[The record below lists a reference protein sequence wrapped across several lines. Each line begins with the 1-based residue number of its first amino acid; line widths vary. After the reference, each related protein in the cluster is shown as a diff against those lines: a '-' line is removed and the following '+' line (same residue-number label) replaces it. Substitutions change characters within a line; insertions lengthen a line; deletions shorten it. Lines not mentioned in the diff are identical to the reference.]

1 MAAEV
6 DLQSLVWALGIL
18 SVPVLTAIPLRFMWQ
33 YWIGGSHEESE
44 YRTNVRQIID
54 SGRQLESY
62 RHSLNDVARSLR
74 ITPSRQRLIE
84 ADILNPLS
92 ISHFLILP
100 ALIIFPL
107 AFIVALPVM
116 LVGLP
121 VILLVEFVLI
131 RQRVLIR
138 IMSLVERTMHW
149 QIIHIPQAHRGNP
162 AQERNYTEFSQH
174 IEHFHRVPRGVFLG
188 LFAYLIV
195 HWIFKLDNFGTEI
208 ILSSLLYIALLALV
222 GVLST
227 AFETDLVFV
236 DPSKGRLIPI
246 DQWVESLL
254 KPLVGVGLIFLLG
267 RDLLEEARGGNA
279 AFFAAT
285 FLAILYG
292 AAIVGIAYQWGYSI
306 WRGRRVQRSFEQQ
319 VIEALDPLSYDL
331 TRSKGRIEFIV
342 RKPMAERLQEIEE
355 IHTGQLTF
363 EDLESMPRSAPKEA
377 PQNPL

>member
-131 RQRVLIR
+131 RRRILIR

-208 ILSSLLYIALLALV
+208 ILSSLLY
-222 GVLST
+222 LS
-227 AFETDLVFV
+227 
-236 DPSKGRLIPI
+236 LIHI
-246 DQWVESLL
+246 
-254 KPLVGVGLIFLLG
+254 
-267 RDLLEEARGGNA
+267 
-279 AFFAAT
+279 
-285 FLAILYG
+285 
-292 AAIVGIAYQWGYSI
+292 
-306 WRGRRVQRSFEQQ
+306 
-319 VIEALDPLSYDL
+319 
-331 TRSKGRIEFIV
+331 
-342 RKPMAERLQEIEE
+342 
-355 IHTGQLTF
+355 
-363 EDLESMPRSAPKEA
+363 
-377 PQNPL
+377 

>member
-1 MAAEV
+1 MKFRNGLIGRINLGGYSEAMATEIDIQA
-6 DLQSLVWALGIL
+6 LIWALGIL
-18 SVPVLTAIPLRFMWQ
+18 AVPVLTAIPLRFIWQ

-62 RHSLNDVARSLR
+62 RNSLNDVARSLR

-100 ALIIFPL
+100 ALFIFPL

-116 LVGLP
+116 LLGLP
-121 VILLVEFVLI
+121 VILFVEFALI
-131 RQRVLIR
+131 RQRILIR
-138 IMSLVERTMHW
+138 IMSFIERTMHW
-149 QIIHIPQAHRGNP
+149 QIIHIPQAHRGNLLKN
-162 AQERNYTEFSQH
+162 EIIRNSPNILNTS
-174 IEHFHRVPRGVFLG
+174 ISSRGVFLG

-195 HWIFKLDNFGTEI
+195 HWIFKLDNFGTEM

-254 KPLVGVGLIFLLG
+254 KPLVGVGLIFFLG

-279 AFFAAT
+279 ALFATT
-285 FLAILYG
+285 FIAILYG
-292 AAIVGIAYQWGYSI
+292 AGSLELRTNG
-306 WRGRRVQRSFEQQ
+306 
-319 VIEALDPLSYDL
+319 VILHGEGVEFSEHSNNKLSKHSTHYP
-331 TRSKGRIEFIV
+331 T
-342 RKPMAERLQEIEE
+342 
-355 IHTGQLTF
+355 T
-363 EDLESMPRSAPKEA
+363 
-377 PQNPL
+377 

>member
-18 SVPVLTAIPLRFMWQ
+18 SVPVLTAIPLRFMGQ

-131 RQRVLIR
+131 RRRILIL
-138 IMSLVERTMHW
+138 SL
-149 QIIHIPQAHRGNP
+149 IHI
-162 AQERNYTEFSQH
+162 
-174 IEHFHRVPRGVFLG
+174 
-188 LFAYLIV
+188 
-195 HWIFKLDNFGTEI
+195 
-208 ILSSLLYIALLALV
+208 
-222 GVLST
+222 
-227 AFETDLVFV
+227 
-236 DPSKGRLIPI
+236 
-246 DQWVESLL
+246 
-254 KPLVGVGLIFLLG
+254 
-267 RDLLEEARGGNA
+267 
-279 AFFAAT
+279 
-285 FLAILYG
+285 
-292 AAIVGIAYQWGYSI
+292 
-306 WRGRRVQRSFEQQ
+306 
-319 VIEALDPLSYDL
+319 
-331 TRSKGRIEFIV
+331 
-342 RKPMAERLQEIEE
+342 
-355 IHTGQLTF
+355 
-363 EDLESMPRSAPKEA
+363 
-377 PQNPL
+377 